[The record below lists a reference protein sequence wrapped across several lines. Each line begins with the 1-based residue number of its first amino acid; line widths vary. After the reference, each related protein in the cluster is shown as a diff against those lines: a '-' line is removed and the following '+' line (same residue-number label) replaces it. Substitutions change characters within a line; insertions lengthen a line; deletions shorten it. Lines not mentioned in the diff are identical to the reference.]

1 MATTSNMFLYSLT
14 IQPPAAITDAVVG
27 KLVGRREG
35 SSQREDDYLVTA
47 SGSLINLWKWD
58 SDANHLNLILSHNTF
73 SNVRALAVFRFAGS
87 PKGMTSSFGERGFE
101 F

>member
-1 MATTSNMFLYSLT
+1 MATTSNMFMYSLT
-14 IQPPAAITDAVVG
+14 IQPPSAITDAVVG

-58 SDANHLNLILSHNTF
+58 SDANHLNLALSHNTF
-73 SNVRALAVFRFAGS
+73 SIVRALAVFRFAGS
-87 PKGMTSSFGERGFE
+87 PKGMPCSFGKSRFA